1 MYANEAAEPSD
12 RPAGHIPALDGLRGL
27 AILMVLANHLGAG
40 ITFGHAALDSA
51 IHRVVTDSNTGVDLF
66 FVLSGFLITGIL
78 LDTRRRQGALP
89 VFFARRSLRIFPLYY
104 CVLIVIFFVAPIVEQ
119 LLGKQAPSLQHS
131 TAWMWLYGFN
141 FLIAK
146 FNTFDLGPVLSLLGP
161 FWSLSVEEQFY
172 LVLPLLIIKMPFR
185 RIPWL
190 LLSVVLTA
198 VGLRWYW
205 ITHFPPPQIA
215 TYVLLPFRMDSLA
228 IGGLVAW
235 IWRRFP
241 GVSAVRQMAGYLSA
255 GAGILALYGVTSE
268 WPTNS
273 VVDFGFWRL
282 SILVFLWGAL
292 ILRVVSS
299 SDTSWANRL
308 LSVAWLRMFGRYS
321 YGIYVY
327 HFVII
332 ALLVPPLERIVS
344 DRVHSQLISLLLAKG
359 LALAVA
365 LTVAVISWHVIE
377 QPFLSLKRFFKAPKG
392 AGVPTSMAYPAARA
406 AQPPDGVEPTN

>member
-1 MYANEAAEPSD
+1 
-12 RPAGHIPALDGLRGL
+12 
-27 AILMVLANHLGAG
+27 
-40 ITFGHAALDSA
+40 
-51 IHRVVTDSNTGVDLF
+51 LF

-78 LDTRRRQGALP
+78 LDTRHRQGALP

-104 CVLIVIFFVAPIVEQ
+104 CVLIVIFFIAPIVEQ
-119 LLGKQAPSLQHS
+119 LLGKQAPTLQHS

-172 LVLPLLIIKMPFR
+172 LVLPLLIIRMPFR

-190 LLSVVLTA
+190 LLSVVVIA

-205 ITHFPPPQIA
+205 IAHFPPPQIA

-241 GVSAVRQMAGYLSA
+241 GVLAVRQMARYSSA
-255 GAGILALYGVTSE
+255 GVGVLALYGVASG
-268 WPTNS
+268 WPS
-273 VVDFGFWRL
+273 YSFLDFGIWRL

-299 SDTSWANRL
+299 LDTSRANRL
-308 LSVAWLRMFGRYS
+308 LCVAWLKMFGRYS

-327 HFVII
+327 HFVVI
-332 ALLVPPLERIVS
+332 ALLVPPLEKIVS
-344 DRVHSQLISLLLAKG
+344 NRVHSQLISLLLAKG
-359 LALAVA
+359 LALGVA
-365 LTVAVISWHVIE
+365 LTVAFMSWHIIE
-377 QPFLSLKRFFKAPKG
+377 QPFLSLKRNFKFPED
-392 AGVPTSMAYPAARA
+392 AGVQTSSAYPAARA
-406 AQPPDGVEPTN
+406 TRTPDGAEPTN